1 MHKQTEK
8 IVLSGLFIAMGIVLA
23 PVFHSAGL
31 GQAISP
37 LHFPVLIAGFI
48 VGWKYALAIGII
60 TPLLSFLMPFGI
72 PDIITAAQISA
83 ELAVYG
89 LVIGLIYKFL
99 KPFKTRLFNIYL
111 SLIIAMLA
119 GRIVGG
125 AVTALTFGLQGST
138 YGFQAFLGA
147 YFVGTFPAIILQIL
161 IVPAIIEIYENRLE
175 KRN

>member
-1 MHKQTEK
+1 M
-8 IVLSGLFIAMGIVLA
+8 
-23 PVFHSAGL
+23 
-31 GQAISP
+31 
-37 LHFPVLIAGFI
+37 LIAGFI

-125 AVTALTFGLQGST
+125 AVTALIFGLQGST

-175 KRN
+175 KETRRRRLLFLSGLRLYINPEIWYNIYARELEGVREWTIY